1 MGLPAGSLGSM
12 DATWPVPLRGA
23 LHLAEGMHSLHGKQG
38 SYPRGERLEWDKI
51 KAESDLTRWWKLRG
65 SMKAAGELWIRRL
78 HALSF
83 T

>member
-1 MGLPAGSLGSM
+1 MGLPAGSLQALGSM

-51 KAESDLTRWWKLRG
+51 KAESDLTVPLVEAKR
-65 SMKAAGELWIRRL
+65 
-78 HALSF
+78 
-83 T
+83 

>member
-1 MGLPAGSLGSM
+1 MGAVPRDCQEPGTVGLPAGSLGSM

-51 KAESDLTRWWKLRG
+51 KAESDLTVPLVEAKR
-65 SMKAAGELWIRRL
+65 
-78 HALSF
+78 
-83 T
+83 